1 MMLIDLKKFD
11 PFGEIGKQH
20 KEEYQVVEV
29 YGDRRSKSL
38 HHIKLKKRQKGSN
51 LKGHGVWS

>member
-1 MMLIDLKKFD
+1 MLIDLKKFD